1 MAKEERQST
10 KENLRL
16 FLLDSLFQQDRFY
29 TKDELIAKTQ
39 VSIPT
44 LDRDLRRL
52 RDDYNAP
59 LEYSKEHGAYHYTSR
74 LFKLPAVFIPEQDM
88 PAYSIV
94 LKLFEQFQNTPLYA
108 PLLNICETF
117 ESPIETDTYGAGQ
130 VGFTSTHLEAKPW
143 FETRIVMGKRS
154 VAAVDDT
161 NWNTILKALQNN
173 QVLHIL

>member
-59 LEYSKEHGAYHYTSR
+59 LESTVKNTALTIIQADYLSCLQCLFPNRICR
-74 LFKLPAVFIPEQDM
+74 LMQ
-88 PAYSIV
+88 
-94 LKLFEQFQNTPLYA
+94 
-108 PLLNICETF
+108 
-117 ESPIETDTYGAGQ
+117 
-130 VGFTSTHLEAKPW
+130 
-143 FETRIVMGKRS
+143 
-154 VAAVDDT
+154 
-161 NWNTILKALQNN
+161 
-173 QVLHIL
+173 